1 MLSLKDAFIKI
12 KIKKKIYEKLLQ
24 NRVLNFK
31 NIIYIYIYISKCLT
45 KQTLIN
51 ILTCQYLSKII
62 NLMT

>member
-31 NIIYIYIYISKCLT
+31 NIIYIYIYFKIPN
-45 KQTLIN
+45 QTDLN
-51 ILTCQYLSKII
+51 
-62 NLMT
+62 